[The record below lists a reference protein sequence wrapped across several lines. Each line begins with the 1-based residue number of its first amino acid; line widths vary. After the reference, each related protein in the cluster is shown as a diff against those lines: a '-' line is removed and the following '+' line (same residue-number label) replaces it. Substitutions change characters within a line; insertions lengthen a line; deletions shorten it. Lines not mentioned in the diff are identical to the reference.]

1 MADLALARGA
11 WRAQVRA
18 EAGLIGALSHGGVP
32 LLRSMDED
40 AISPLAAAC
49 FAMVPWCNRIAEG
62 RFVWAGREVRL
73 APNFAPEPHAIHGHG
88 WQARWQ
94 VEESSE
100 NRCVLVH
107 RHPGSENGGAWP
119 WPYVARQTLTLDGAG
134 CTLSLALTS
143 LAGEAVPAGL
153 GLHPYLRRRAETRL
167 AFNAS
172 GCLAV
177 GADMIPTGAV
187 RTPDCFADFAVPGGA
202 PLAAQTT
209 DHCFTG
215 WDGRAAIADDLGV
228 IVLTA
233 SGAPFLH
240 LYAPAGSDTL
250 CLEPCSHA
258 PDAMNAG
265 GMPLIAPGATRE
277 LALRITRG

>member
-1 MADLALARGA
+1 MADLELVRGA

-18 EAGLIGALSHGGVP
+18 EAGLVGALSHGGVP
-32 LLRSMDED
+32 LLRTM
-40 AISPLAAAC
+40 AKGATSPLAAAC
-49 FAMVPWCNRIAEG
+49 FALVPWCNRIAEA
-62 RFVWAGREVRL
+62 RFTWAGRTVRL
-73 APNFAPEPHAIHGHG
+73 APNFPPEPHAIHGHG

-94 VEESSE
+94 VEETSE
-100 NRCVLVH
+100 DRCVLVH
-107 RHPGSENGGAWP
+107 RHPGSASDGAWP
-119 WPYVARQTLTLDGAG
+119 WPYVARQTLALDRAG
-134 CTLSLALTS
+134 CTLSLALTN
-143 LAGEAVPAGL
+143 LAGAAVPAGL
-153 GLHPYLRRRAETRL
+153 GLHPYLRRRAQTRL

-177 GADMIPTGAV
+177 GADKIPTGAV
-187 RTPDCFADFAVPGGA
+187 RAPDCFADFTVPGGA
-202 PLAAQTT
+202 PLPAQTI

-215 WDGRAAIADDLGV
+215 WDGRAVIEDDLGG

-258 PDAMNAG
+258 PDAINAA
-265 GMPLIAPGATRE
+265 GMPLLAPGATRE
-277 LALRITRG
+277 LALRIARG